1 MYHLQALLGAGG
13 MGEVYRA
20 HDSRLGRDVAIKI
33 LPQAFTAD
41 PDRLARFERE
51 ARVLAS
57 LNHPNIAAIYGV
69 EDEPAEAGPHVHA
82 LILELVEGETL
93 ADRLRRGPVPVG
105 EALTLARQIADALDA
120 AHEKGIVHRD
130 LKPANIKVTP
140 EGVVKV
146 LDFGL
151 AKAPA
156 GDNSSP
162 DLTHSPT
169 ITVAGTREG
178 VILGTAAY
186 MSPEQARGKP
196 VDARSDV
203 WAFGCVLYEML
214 TGRAAFGGHTVSDTI
229 AKIIEREPDWAALPP
244 AVSPGVA
251 RLLTRCLDKDLRRR
265 LQHIGEARIEI
276 EDVLSGATRTP
287 PGGAVVDLPRPRIRL
302 VRSIAVVTSLVALI
316 AVGGLMWTLRTVR
329 QVPTAPARLVRLT
342 MATSGTA
349 AVTGNRPLTMTP
361 DGSRVVYIG
370 NNETQV
376 FVRPLDG
383 LDATA
388 IATGAAPLNSVF
400 ISPDGQWVGF
410 VEGTTL
416 KKVAITGG
424 PATTIA
430 QRAATP
436 TWASDDAIILA
447 STDAAI
453 GLQRVSAADG
463 AATVLTRPD
472 PSRGEV
478 DHALPEML
486 PGGRAVLFTILATTG
501 GLEAAQV
508 AVLDLVTGESRVLV
522 RGGSHGHYVPSGH
535 LVYVAGG
542 TLRAVPF
549 DVVRLETHGAPVTVL
564 PRLVTTAGGAGFF
577 AVATDGTL
585 TYMDAPSPT
594 AGADRT
600 LVWVD
605 RQGREE
611 PLAAPPRA
619 YIQPR
624 VSPDGTRV
632 AVVVQGEGSDIWLWD
647 LARQTL
653 SRRTFD
659 PAADFFP
666 VWTPDG
672 RRLVYN
678 SARGSGPTLF
688 WQPADGTGAAEAL
701 GNGFPS
707 GMTPDGT
714 RVLLSIGGRDQL
726 VLAVDGARS
735 VQPLVQTPFNERN
748 GVVSPDGGWL
758 AYESDSSGRFEI
770 YVRPF
775 PNVSAG
781 QWLVST
787 AGGARARWASSGEE
801 LFYEGPGGAIMAVRV
816 DPGGGTWSAG
826 SPTKVI
832 EGPYLTLGGSVR
844 NYDVSPD
851 GRRFLMV
858 KPSPA
863 FAPQIIVV
871 QNWSQ
876 ELTRLVPVN

>member
-1 MYHLQALLGAGG
+1 MLTGRRLGVYHLQALLGAGG

-20 HDSRLGRDVAIKI
+20 HDTRLGRDVAIKI
-33 LPQAFTAD
+33 LPPAFTSD

-57 LNHPNIAAIYGV
+57 LNHPNIGAIYGF
-69 EDEPAEAGPHVHA
+69 EDGGLV
-82 LILELVEGETL
+82 LELVEGETL
-93 ADRLRRGPVPVG
+93 AERVQRGPVPVA
-105 EALTLARQIADALDA
+105 EALTLARQIADALEA
-120 AHEKGIVHRD
+120 AHEKGIIHRD

-140 EGVVKV
+140 AGTVKV

-151 AKAPA
+151 AKAVA
-156 GDNSSP
+156 GDASSP

-186 MSPEQARGKP
+186 MSPEQARGLA
-196 VDARSDV
+196 VDKRTDI

-214 TGRAAFGGHTVSDTI
+214 TGRTAFGGATVADTLAAI
-229 AKIIEREPDWAALPP
+229 LERAPDWSALPAATP
-244 AVSPGVA
+244 STVA

-276 EDVLSGATRTP
+276 EDMLSGASRTP
-287 PGGAVVDLPRPRIRL
+287 SGAAVVDSQRPPIRL

-316 AVGGLMWTLRTVR
+316 AVGGLMWTLRMTR
-329 QVPTAPARLVRLT
+329 QAPIAPARLVRLT
-342 MATSGTA
+342 MATSGPA
-349 AVTGNRPLTMTP
+349 AITGNRPLAMTP
-361 DGSRVVYIG
+361 DGTRVVYIG
-370 NNETQV
+370 NNDTQV

-383 LDATA
+383 LDATP

-400 ISPDGQWVGF
+400 VSPDGQWVGF

-430 QRAATP
+430 QGGSDA
-436 TWASDDAIILA
+436 TWASEDTIILA
-447 STDAAI
+447 STDTAI
-453 GLQRVSAADG
+453 GLQRVSTAG
-463 AATVLTRPD
+463 NAATVLTRPD
-472 PSRGEV
+472 PARGELR
-478 DHALPEML
+478 HTLPEIL
-486 PGGRAVLFTILATTG
+486 SGGRAVLFTITATAG

-508 AVLDLVTGESRVLV
+508 AVLDLATGTSRVLV
-522 RGGSHGHYVPSGH
+522 RGGSHGHYTPSGH
-535 LVYVAGG
+535 LVYVAGS
-542 TLRAVPF
+542 TLRAVRF
-549 DVVRLETHGAPVTVL
+549 DPVRLETRGVPVTVL

-577 AVATDGTL
+577 AVAADGTL
-585 TYMDAPSPT
+585 AYVDAPSPT
-594 AGADRT
+594 AAAERT

-624 VSPDGTRV
+624 LSPDGTRV
-632 AVVVQGEGSDIWLWD
+632 AVAAQDEESDIWVWD

-659 PAADFFP
+659 PANDFFP

-726 VLAVDGARS
+726 MLAVDGPRS

-748 GVVSPDGGWL
+748 GVVSPDGRWL
-758 AYESDSSGRFEI
+758 AYESDSSGRFEV

-787 AGGARARWASSGEE
+787 AGGARARWASGGEE
-801 LFYEGPGGAIMAVRV
+801 LFYETPGGALMAVRV
-816 DPGGGTWSAG
+816 GPGGGIWSAG
-826 SPTKVI
+826 SPTRVI
-832 EGPYLTLGGSVR
+832 EGPYLTVGGSIR

-858 KPSPA
+858 KASPA

-871 QNWSQ
+871 QHWGE